1 MPYKD
6 PKKSLDAVKK
16 HYENHK
22 DEVLKKRIIS
32 RILDGKIPQMASL
45 EKFEITEDMVN
56 EMRGEVGLE
65 PVKIKPTRKKKEPK
79 KETPKETT
87 PVTLQSIHDHYN
99 KLAEDGKI
107 APRTAEGHY
116 TNFRRIMNGIGCAD
130 EDMVKC
136 LNDPDKIIQYLRDLK
151 NPKKENAS
159 VNTKHTYMTAVLNVI
174 DTNPALATAVP
185 RDTYKEEWDNLKEQK
200 DSSNTQKQL
209 TTKVEKFSSIKE
221 RIEKDNPDWS
231 EEVLMINLYDE
242 ITPRNDFDDLT
253 LDTSD
258 PNHID
263 LEEGTITLKD
273 FKKTDKK
280 YKPIINYKLS
290 GKFMELL
297 KKSLKEMPREKVFNK
312 KMRSI
317 FKKAQTGINEIRHSK
332 VSEELSGENIKDQ
345 SKREALKDKMLHS
358 SATQLSYVRQL
369 N

>member
-1 MPYKD
+1 MKCVV
-6 PKKSLDAVKK
+6 KLDLNQSKLNQPTK
-16 HYENHK
+16 R
-22 DEVLKKRIIS
+22 KKRN
-32 RILDGKIPQMASL
+32 
-45 EKFEITEDMVN
+45 V
-56 EMRGEVGLE
+56 
-65 PVKIKPTRKKKEPK
+65 
-79 KETPKETT
+79 
-87 PVTLQSIHDHYN
+87 PVTLQSIHDYYN

-107 APRTAEGHY
+107 APRTAENHY
-116 TNFRRIMNGIGCAD
+116 TSFRRIINAIGCSD

-151 NPKKENAS
+151 NPKGENAS

-174 DTNPALATAVP
+174 DTNPTLTKSVP

-209 TTKVEKFSSIKE
+209 TEKTEKFSSIKE

-290 GKFMELL
+290 DKFMELL

-317 FKKAQTGINEIRHSK
+317 FKKAHTGINEIRHAK
-332 VSEELSGENIKDQ
+332 ISEELSGENIKDQ

-358 SATQLSYVRQL
+358 SATQISYIRQL
-369 N
+369 D

>member
-56 EMRGEVGLE
+56 EMRGEVGLD
-65 PVKIKPTRKKKEPK
+65 PVKIKPTRKKKEKKSEPK
-79 KETPKETT
+79 
-87 PVTLQSIHDHYN
+87 VTLQYIHDFYN

-107 APRTAEGHY
+107 APRTAENHY
-116 TNFRRIMNGIGCAD
+116 TTFRRIIKAIGCAD

-136 LNDPDKIIQYLRDLK
+136 LSDPDKIIQYLRDLK
-151 NPKKENAS
+151 NPKGENAS

-174 DTNPALATAVP
+174 DTNPSLASKVP

-200 DSSNTQKQL
+200 DSSNMQKQL
-209 TTKVEKFSSIKE
+209 TAKVEKFSAIKE
-221 RIEKDNPDWS
+221 RIEKENPDWS

-253 LDTSD
+253 LDTTD

-263 LEEGTITLKD
+263 LEEGTITLKE

-280 YKPIINYKLS
+280 YKPIIDYKLS
-290 GKFMELL
+290 DKFMQLL

-317 FKKAQTGINEIRHSK
+317 FKKAHTGINEIRHSK

-345 SKREALKDKMLHS
+345 SKREALKAKMLHS
-358 SATQLSYVRQL
+358 SATQISYIRQL
-369 N
+369 D